1 MGLALQEDV
10 LSQSC
15 FASCETPTMATSSS
29 TLASVTSSTS
39 KPAISAKPFPSWS
52 FSMWSRSS
60 RSLTTRWPFH
70 RSPGTCQWP
79 ASYSTQRSRVRPSFR
94 RARCTAVCA

>member
-1 MGLALQEDV
+1 MPGRMRGGKVMVGRYMGLALQEDV

-52 FSMWSRSS
+52 FSM
-60 RSLTTRWPFH
+60 
-70 RSPGTCQWP
+70 
-79 ASYSTQRSRVRPSFR
+79 
-94 RARCTAVCA
+94 